1 MRVTPLDLS
10 DAAAFA
16 ELHALYRARMEHDL
30 PDQAVLD
37 TESLR
42 AAMSAAQPHTDL
54 EHWVARIDGR
64 IVGYVDLVLPLTEN
78 RANIHSAGY
87 VHPGQRRRGI
97 GTALYRQIVAR
108 AEALGRTNLTAM
120 VDESTP
126 GGFVRHDGAGAAFLL
141 KQGLERVLVEYR
153 RRLDIASVD
162 EQALES
168 LDNEAQKKASD
179 YEILTWSDRADDAL
193 ATDLAH
199 LEERL
204 HIDLPTGDLDWDPVR
219 YDVDRWRQ
227 LEDMGARR
235 LRTVHYAAARHR
247 ISGKLAAY
255 TGFMLPK
262 QPRTHARQVTT
273 VVLPE
278 HRGHR
283 LGLLVKL
290 ANLRYARER
299 EPRLRYIDTYN
310 AEGNSHMIA
319 INEAM
324 GFVLCDAGVDFQGD
338 IR

>member
-1 MRVTPLDLS
+1 MLITPLDLS
-10 DAAAFA
+10 DHTAFA
-16 ELHALYRARMEHDL
+16 DLHALYRGHMEHDL
-30 PDQAVLD
+30 PDHAVLD
-37 TESLR
+37 AESLR
-42 AAMSAAQPHTDL
+42 AAMSAAQPHTEL
-54 EHWVARIDGR
+54 EHWVARIDGQMF
-64 IVGYVDLVLPLTEN
+64 GYVDLVLPLTEN

-97 GTALYRQIVAR
+97 GAALYGQIVAR

-126 GGFVRHDGAGAAFLL
+126 GGTVRHDGAGAAFLVKHGL
-141 KQGLERVLVEYR
+141 KRVLVEHR

-162 EQALES
+162 EHALES
-168 LDNEAQKKASD
+168 LGTQAERKASD
-179 YEILTWSDRADDAL
+179 YEIVTWSDRADDAL
-193 ATDLAH
+193 AADLAH

-204 HIDLPTGDLDWDPVR
+204 HMDVPTGDLDWEPVR
-219 YDVDRWRQ
+219 YDVDRWRR

-247 ISGKLAAY
+247 FSGRLAAY

-262 QPRTHARQVTT
+262 RPRTHAQQVTT

-290 ANLRYARER
+290 ANLRHARDR
-299 EPRLRYIDTYN
+299 EPLLRYIDTYN
-310 AEGNSHMIA
+310 AESNTHMIA

-324 GFVLCDAGVDFQGD
+324 GFVLCDAGVDYQGD
-338 IR
+338 IS